1 MAFCPAGHTS
11 GSDDYCDVCGE
22 RIGGASTPPAGPSG
36 PPSAGGAPPG
46 TSTQAMTMPGM
57 PCPDCGTPAADRFCE
72 QCGYDFATG
81 GGRPSPRPDEG
92 GPMSPAHEPSN
103 PMPAPNPPMPP
114 GPNPGPPPGPNPGPH
129 PGPNPGPLPGPNPG
143 PPGPSPMP
151 SGPNP
156 GPPPGPHPGPRP
168 GPMPGPATPDGLSGP
183 SRAGWIAVIAA
194 DRAYYDAV
202 IAMNGPDAARIVFPP
217 FAPERR
223 VPLTEQRV
231 LIGRRSP
238 SRGTDPEI
246 DLRQAPEDPGVS
258 HTHAVLLAR
267 PDGRW
272 SLVDPGS
279 ANGTCVNGSTD
290 PIPNNVEVPVGEG
303 DRVHVG
309 AWTTITLTRGGT
321 T

>member
-1 MAFCPAGHTS
+1 MALCPAGHTS

-22 RIGGASTPPAGPSG
+22 RIGGSSAPPAMPPAGPLSV
-36 PPSAGGAPPG
+36 GAPPAPPTG
-46 TSTQAMTMPGM
+46 GMSTQAMVMPGM

-81 GGRPSPRPDEG
+81 GGRPSPHPAG
-92 GPMSPAHEPSN
+92 GEPSN

-114 GPNPGPPPGPNPGPH
+114 GPPPGPKPGPPSPPPLPHPGPQPGPPPLPPQPGPPH
-129 PGPNPGPLPGPNPG
+129 PGPPVTTPPVPPG
-143 PPGPSPMP
+143 PPVT
-151 SGPNP
+151 SGP
-156 GPPPGPHPGPRP
+156 
-168 GPMPGPATPDGLSGP
+168 AQTE
-183 SRAGWIAVIAA
+183 WVAVIAA

-223 VPLTEQRV
+223 IPLSGERV

-238 SRGTDPEI
+238 SRGTDPQI
-246 DLRQAPEDPGVS
+246 DLRQPPEDPGVS

-267 PDGRW
+267 TDGRW

-321 T
+321 P

>member
-1 MAFCPAGHTS
+1 G
-11 GSDDYCDVCGE
+11 GSAP
-22 RIGGASTPPAGPSG
+22 GASPAAPPAP
-36 PPSAGGAPPG
+36 GAPGAPG
-46 TSTQAMTMPGM
+46 APAAGVPGM

-81 GGRPSPRPDEG
+81 GGRPSPRPAARE
-92 GPMSPAHEPSN
+92 
-103 PMPAPNPPMPP
+103 
-114 GPNPGPPPGPNPGPH
+114 
-129 PGPNPGPLPGPNPG
+129 
-143 PPGPSPMP
+143 P
-151 SGPNP
+151 SGPIKIP
-156 GPPPGPHPGPRP
+156 TLPDPPGTRKPPEH
-168 GPMPGPATPDGLSGP
+168 GP
-183 SRAGWIAVIAA
+183 SSPGLQGASTGSSGSTPSTPPGTSGGGWIAVVTA

-217 FAPERR
+217 AALERR
-223 VPLTEQRV
+223 IPLSGERV

-238 SRGTDPEI
+238 SRGTDPQI
-246 DLRQAPEDPGVS
+246 DLRHPPEDPGVS

-279 ANGTCVNGSTD
+279 ANGTCVNGSAE

>member
-1 MAFCPAGHTS
+1 MAVCPAGHSS

-22 RIGGASTPPAGPSG
+22 RIGGASAPSAAPSAAPPAA
-36 PPSAGGAPPG
+36 PSATGAPPLAPAPG
-46 TSTQAMTMPGM
+46 MPTQAMTASGI

-81 GGRPSPRPDEG
+81 GGRPSPRPK
-92 GPMSPAHEPSN
+92 AAEPSE
-103 PMPAPNPPMPP
+103 PMRPPSLPQPPGHRSNPP
-114 GPNPGPPPGPNPGPH
+114 GPPMTPPATPPPVTRNDPPTGPPAQ
-129 PGPNPGPLPGPNPG
+129 
-143 PPGPSPMP
+143 P
-151 SGPNP
+151 SGPS
-156 GPPPGPHPGPRP
+156 GPHGPH
-168 GPMPGPATPDGLSGP
+168 GP
-183 SRAGWIAVIAA
+183 SGGGWVAIVAA

-223 VPLTEQRV
+223 IPLSGERV

-238 SRGTDPEI
+238 SRGTDPQI
-246 DLRQAPEDPGVS
+246 DLRHPPEDPGVS

-279 ANGTCVNGSTD
+279 ANGTCVNGSAD

-321 T
+321 P

>member
-1 MAFCPAGHTS
+1 MALCPAGHAS

-22 RIGGASTPPAGPSG
+22 RIGGTSAPPAPGAPPSG
-36 PPSAGGAPPG
+36 PRPAAPGAP
-46 TSTQAMTMPGM
+46 TQAMVAPGVA
-57 PCPDCGTPAADRFCE
+57 CPDCGTPAADRFCE

-81 GGRPSPRPDEG
+81 GGRPSAPPV
-92 GPMSPAHEPSN
+92 PQPARSEPSE
-103 PMPAPNPPMPP
+103 PMRAPDL
-114 GPNPGPPPGPNPGPH
+114 H
-129 PGPNPGPLPGPNPG
+129 YRDQ
-143 PPGPSPMP
+143 SQ
-151 SGPNP
+151 S
-156 GPPPGPHPGPRP
+156 GPRP
-168 GPMPGPATPDGLSGP
+168 
-183 SRAGWIAVIAA
+183 AGWVAVVSA

-217 FAPERR
+217 FVPERR
-223 VPLTEQRV
+223 IPLTGDRV

-238 SRGTDPEI
+238 SRGTEPQI
-246 DLRQAPEDPGVS
+246 DLRQPPEDPGVS
-258 HTHAVLLAR
+258 HTHAFLLAR

-279 ANGTCVNGSTD
+279 ANGTCVNDSIE

-321 T
+321 P

>member
-1 MAFCPAGHTS
+1 MALCPAGHTS

-22 RIGGASTPPAGPSG
+22 RIGGASAPPPLPPMPPAAPPATGAPQAR
-36 PPSAGGAPPG
+36 PSAGM
-46 TSTQAMTMPGM
+46 STQAMVMPGM

-81 GGRPSPRPDEG
+81 GGRPSPHPAG
-92 GPMSPAHEPSN
+92 GEPSN

-114 GPNPGPPPGPNPGPH
+114 NPHPGPPPGPQPGPQ
-129 PGPNPGPLPGPNPG
+129 PG
-143 PPGPSPMP
+143 PPVTRPGPQ
-151 SGPNP
+151 P
-156 GPPPGPHPGPRP
+156 GPPAPPHPPVTPPPEPHGPQ
-168 GPMPGPATPDGLSGP
+168 T
-183 SRAGWIAVIAA
+183 GWVAVIAA

-223 VPLTEQRV
+223 IPLTGERV

-238 SRGTDPEI
+238 SRGTDPQI
-246 DLRQAPEDPGVS
+246 DLRQPPEDPGVS

-267 PDGRW
+267 TDGRW

-279 ANGTCVNGSTD
+279 ANGTCVNGSTA

-321 T
+321 S

>member
-1 MAFCPAGHTS
+1 MAVCPAGHTS

-22 RIGGASTPPAGPSG
+22 RIGGAPSPPPLPPAM
-36 PPSAGGAPPG
+36 GAPQAPQTAG
-46 TSTQAMTMPGM
+46 MSTQAMPAPGV

-81 GGRPSPRPDEG
+81 GGRPSPHPAG
-92 GPMSPAHEPSN
+92 GEPSN

-114 GPNPGPPPGPNPGPH
+114 GPTPGPPM
-129 PGPNPGPLPGPNPG
+129 
-143 PPGPSPMP
+143 PPGPSL
-151 SGPNP
+151 GPQP
-156 GPPPGPHPGPRP
+156 GPPVTPPGPPQPPVTPPPVPPGP
-168 GPMPGPATPDGLSGP
+168 SQQE
-183 SRAGWIAVIAA
+183 WVAVIVA
-194 DRAYYDAV
+194 DRSYYDAV

-223 VPLTEQRV
+223 IPLTGDRV

-238 SRGTDPEI
+238 SRGTDPQI

-267 PDGRW
+267 TDGRW

-279 ANGTCVNGSTD
+279 ANGTCVNGSTA

-309 AWTTITLTRGGT
+309 AWTTITLMRGGT